1 MKKILVPT
9 DFSECSQNALRHAIL
24 MADKIKSSIHLL
36 RIVDPDIAGMELPV
50 MAEVAI
56 KRQIEES
63 ETKMKELID
72 VVLTQLV
79 DRLDGV
85 PVIKS
90 QIEVGKPEKLISH
103 IAEKDSIDLIVM
115 GTHGQHGVL
124 NKIFGSV
131 ASDVMSHASGSVLII
146 PQNVTYNGFK
156 KVTYATDLYEADPY
170 EIWKATQLLQPFS
183 PQIHCVHFQ
192 TSVSQ
197 QSSRPKM
204 DELKTFFSD
213 RSPNS
218 SIDFHEIHGN
228 NLLDELM
235 EFIQTNTVDLLVMY
249 KPHRN
254 FFERLY
260 HKSLTKQMALIAK
273 VPLLVLK

>member
-9 DFSECSQNALRHAIL
+9 DFSECSENALRHAIL
-24 MADKIKSSIHLL
+24 MADKMKSTIELL

-63 ETKMKELID
+63 EVKFKELVDMI
-72 VVLTQLV
+72 LTQLT
-79 DRLDGV
+79 DRLNNA
-85 PVIKS
+85 PVIES
-90 QIEVGKPEKLISH
+90 QIEVGKPEKLISQ
-103 IAEKDSIDLIVM
+103 IAEKDSVDLIVM

-131 ASDVMSHASGSVLII
+131 ASDVMSNARGPVLII
-146 PQNVTYNGFK
+146 PQNSPYNEYK
-156 KVTYATDLYEADPY
+156 KVTYASDLYEADPY
-170 EIWKATQLLQPFS
+170 EIWKATQLLEPFS
-183 PQIHCVHFQ
+183 PEIHCVHCQ
-192 TSVSQ
+192 TSGSQ
-197 QSSRPKM
+197 HSNRPEM
-204 DELKTFFSD
+204 DELKKFFSD
-213 RSPNS
+213 RSPTANIS
-218 SIDFHEIHGN
+218 FHEIHGEHLLD
-228 NLLDELM
+228 NLLD
-235 EFIQTNTVDLLVMY
+235 FVQKNAVDLLVMY

-254 FFERLY
+254 FFERLF